1 MRLLLAALAVLALM
15 AACADQAP
23 TRIAVDPALGVRA
36 ADDGVPRTTAGA
48 GTSGGNDNREVFEA
62 LPAAI
67 DGTTGTT
74 SDPTTGSTASS
85 PQDESEAPGT
95 PHHSGT
101 TGSGLVPHA
110 PDDGAEAMPV

>member
-1 MRLLLAALAVLALM
+1 MRLVLAALACAALF

-23 TRIAVDPALGVRA
+23 LRVAVDPSLGVRA

-48 GTSGGNDNREVFEA
+48 GTSGHDDREIFDT
-62 LPAAI
+62 LPSPI
-67 DGTTGTT
+67 DGTTGST

-85 PQDESEAPGT
+85 PQDESEGT
-95 PHHSGT
+95 TGPRHSGT
-101 TGSGLVPHA
+101 TGSGLVPQA